1 MSDDLS
7 KEEVLEK
14 QIHASCQV
22 LRDAEIFEAIFTIMR
37 CGVDAETLIDKFGS
51 FVTTT
56 SPKLSV
62 ENKTR
67 QKRCVQWSHYAYL
80 VNMQTVQISCFSE
93 NLDSN
98 DDSGMERLNIYL
110 FYNNQL
116 VLSFPEAAERETY
129 DTPSNP
135 WEFATLNFQ
144 NLRLVKLQ
152 DDWVRAIKDLA
163 SEFVRLNAEQGDRLR
178 VESATNW
185 LVRQR
190 KLP

>member
-7 KEEVLEK
+7 KEEVLKK

-80 VNMQTVQISCFSE
+80 VNMQTVQISFRE

-116 VLSFPEAAERETY
+116 VLVVSRRRQKEKHM
-129 DTPSNP
+129 TP
-135 WEFATLNFQ
+135 
-144 NLRLVKLQ
+144 LQ
-152 DDWVRAIKDLA
+152 THGRMRPSTSK
-163 SEFVRLNAEQGDRLR
+163 
-178 VESATNW
+178 
-185 LVRQR
+185 
-190 KLP
+190 P